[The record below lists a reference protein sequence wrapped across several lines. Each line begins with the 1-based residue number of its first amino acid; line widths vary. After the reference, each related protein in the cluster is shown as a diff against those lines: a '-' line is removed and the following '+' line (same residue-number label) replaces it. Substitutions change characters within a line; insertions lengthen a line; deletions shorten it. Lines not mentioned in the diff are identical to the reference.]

1 MDPAGFSRWQMVD
14 TDSTVIF
21 VFIYF
26 VYVEGM
32 NEPLLPKAITA
43 WAQAYFYADVTFLPF
58 LRNKTFD
65 PQDNLSQM

>member
-1 MDPAGFSRWQMVD
+1 
-14 TDSTVIF
+14 
-21 VFIYF
+21 
-26 VYVEGM
+26 M

-58 LRNKTFD
+58 LRNKTID